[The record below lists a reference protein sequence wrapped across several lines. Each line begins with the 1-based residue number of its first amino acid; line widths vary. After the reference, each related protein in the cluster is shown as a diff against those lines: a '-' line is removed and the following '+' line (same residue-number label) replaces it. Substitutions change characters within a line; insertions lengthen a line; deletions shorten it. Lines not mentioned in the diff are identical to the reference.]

1 MRLRMLWFA
10 GLLGCV
16 WLQAHG
22 SKAMPYRILYINSY
36 HPGFSWSDEESAGIH
51 QYFADRDSFTI
62 YEEFM
67 DAKRNKPEVA
77 DQWTITL
84 LKMKYK
90 PGFFDLVL
98 ASDNSA
104 LDFVLKHRSNPVLK
118 GLPIV
123 FCGISNP
130 EDYPIEKEDL
140 YGVYES
146 DMFVKSFDTII
157 QVYPTF
163 KTVYF
168 FCDQTN
174 TGEVYIN
181 NAKKVISQY
190 PQCNL
195 VVYDAIYSNSIDSLV
210 QQLGGDAIIY
220 YAGIS
225 VDGDGEMLDHFD
237 IARRIFKSARLPVF
251 SSYIVDIDGA
261 TGGYYTS
268 GQDHGL
274 YTARLVEKRLR
285 KEKISSRVHFPPLA
299 GIYDYNKMEIFNID
313 PASLPK
319 GTKVVNKPETIWER
333 YKELILWNVVFVGFL
348 VGVII
353 LLVWI
358 TTIQSRS
365 KQYMEKAMAKAL
377 ESDMLKGA
385 FLANVSHELRTPLNA
400 ICGFSELVKAE
411 SQEQEIK
418 DYIDVIYSNSEVLA
432 GLVNDLLD
440 ISLIDANAMRIRK
453 HPMDLEVFFAD
464 LKHQA
469 ETILRVRNKHHLAIE
484 LKTNP
489 LCRKV
494 NSDAF
499 RISQI
504 MINFIT
510 NAVKYTESGQITLGY
525 EHQSR
530 LPAFIDAKRIP
541 TASLVLY
548 VSDTGIG
555 IDADKQHMVFERF
568 RMVDSKF
575 MSQHGGVGLGLNIAK
590 SLVELMGGVI
600 FVTSEPGEGST
611 FGFYLPLE

>member
-1 MRLRMLWFA
+1 MLWFA

-16 WLQAHG
+16 WIHVHA
-22 SKAMPYRILYINSY
+22 SKTMPYRILYINSY
-36 HPGFSWSDEESAGIH
+36 HAGFSWSDEVSLGVYK
-51 QYFADRDSFTI
+51 YFAGRDSFSI
-62 YEEFM
+62 YEEYM
-67 DAKRNKPEVA
+67 DAKRNKPELA
-77 DQWTITL
+77 EKWTLQL

-104 LDFVLKHRSNPVLK
+104 LDFVLKYRNEPILK
-118 GLPIV
+118 DLPIV
-123 FCGISNP
+123 FCGVSNP
-130 EDYPIEKEDL
+130 EDYPVEAADL

-146 DMFVKSFDTII
+146 DMFVKSFDII
-157 QVYPTF
+157 RQVYPSFRTI
-163 KTVYF
+163 YF

-181 NAKKVISQY
+181 NARKLISGY
-190 PQCNL
+190 PQYHL
-195 VVYDAIYSNSIDSLV
+195 EVVDSLYLHSIDSLV
-210 QQLGGDAIIY
+210 QSLTGNAIIY
-220 YAGIS
+220 YAGVS
-225 VDGDGEMLDHFD
+225 VDGRGEMLDHFE
-237 IARRIFKSARLPVF
+237 IARQIFKNAKIPVF
-251 SSYIVDIDGA
+251 SSYIVEVDGA

-268 GQDHGL
+268 GKDHGL

-285 KEKISSRVHFPPLA
+285 KEPIATRIQFPPLA
-299 GIYDYNKMEIFNID
+299 GIYDYNKMELFNID
-313 PASLPK
+313 PTTLPK
-319 GTKVVNKPETIWER
+319 GTKVVNKPESTWDR
-333 YKELILWNVVFVGFL
+333 YKELIFWNLLFIGFL
-348 VGVII
+348 VAVII
-353 LLVWI
+353 LLLWFS
-358 TTIQSRS
+358 TIQARA

-400 ICGFSELVKAE
+400 ICGFSELAKAE
-411 SQEQEIK
+411 SKEPEIK
-418 DYIDVIYSNSEVLA
+418 DYIDVIYTNSEVLS

-453 HPMDLEVFFAD
+453 HPVDLELFFDD

-469 ETILRVRNKHHLAIE
+469 ENIIRVRNKDHLQVE

-489 LCRKV
+489 LYRRV
-494 NSDAF
+494 NCDAF
-499 RISQI
+499 RISQV

-525 EHQSR
+525 NHQS
-530 LPAFIDAKRIP
+530 LMPAFLDSAIIP
-541 TASLVLY
+541 AASLVLY

-575 MSQHGGVGLGLNIAK
+575 VSQHGGVGLGLNIAK

-600 FVTSEPGEGST
+600 FVTSEPGKGST

>member
-1 MRLRMLWFA
+1 MVCGFLHVYANRA
-10 GLLGCV
+10 I
-16 WLQAHG
+16 
-22 SKAMPYRILYINSY
+22 PYRILYINSY
-36 HPGFSWSDEESAGIH
+36 HAGFSWSDEESLGVH
-51 QYFADRDSFTI
+51 QYFAGRDSFAI
-62 YEEFM
+62 YEEYM
-67 DAKRNKPEVA
+67 DAKRNKPEFA
-77 DQWTITL
+77 EKWTIAL
-84 LKMKYK
+84 LRMKYK
-90 PGFFDLVL
+90 PGYFDLIL

-104 LDFVLKHRSNPVLK
+104 LDFVLRYKNDPILK

-130 EDYPIEKEDL
+130 EDYPITQENL

-146 DMFVKSFDTII
+146 DMFVKSFDII
-157 QVYPTF
+157 RQVYPTF
-163 KTVYF
+163 RTIYF
-168 FCDQTN
+168 MCDQTN
-174 TGEVYIN
+174 TGQVYIN
-181 NAKKVISQY
+181 NARKLIGKYSQYNLKVI
-190 PQCNL
+190 
-195 VVYDAIYSNSIDSLV
+195 DKIYLQSIDSLV
-210 QQLGGDAIIY
+210 QQINGDAIIY

-225 VDGDGEMLDHFD
+225 VDGNGEMLDHFE
-237 IARRIFKSARLPVF
+237 IARRIFKNAKIPVF
-251 SSYIVDIDGA
+251 SSYIVDVGGA

-268 GQDHGL
+268 GKDHGL
-274 YTARLVEKRLR
+274 YTARLVEKRLK
-285 KEKISSRVHFPPLA
+285 KELILNHVQFPPLA
-299 GIYDYNKMEIFNID
+299 GIYDYNKMELYNID

-319 GTKVVNKPETIWER
+319 GTKVVNRPETIWER
-333 YKELILWNVVFVGFL
+333 YKELIIWNLAFIGFL

-400 ICGFSELVKAE
+400 ICGFSELAKAE
-411 SQEQEIK
+411 SKEEEIK
-418 DYIDVIYSNSEVLA
+418 DYIDVIYTNSEVLA

-440 ISLIDANAMRIRK
+440 ISLIDANAIRIRK
-453 HPMDLEVFFAD
+453 HPIDLEVFFLD

-469 ETILRVRNKHHLAIE
+469 ESILRVRNKPHLSIE

-489 LCRKV
+489 LYRKV

-525 EHQSR
+525 NHQS
-530 LPAFIDAKRIP
+530 LMPAFIDSAIIP
-541 TASLVLY
+541 VASLVLY

-600 FVTSEPGEGST
+600 FVTSETGKGST

>member
-1 MRLRMLWFA
+1 
-10 GLLGCV
+10 
-16 WLQAHG
+16 
-22 SKAMPYRILYINSY
+22 
-36 HPGFSWSDEESAGIH
+36 
-51 QYFADRDSFTI
+51 
-62 YEEFM
+62 
-67 DAKRNKPEVA
+67 
-77 DQWTITL
+77 
-84 LKMKYK
+84 MKCK
-90 PGFFDLVL
+90 VGFFDLVL

-104 LDFVLKHRSNPVLK
+104 LDFVLKNKNEPILK

-123 FCGISNP
+123 FCGVSNP
-130 EDYPIEKEDL
+130 EDYPIMQEDL

-146 DMFVKSFDTII
+146 DMFVKSFDII
-157 QVYPTF
+157 RQVYPTF
-163 KTVYF
+163 RTIYF
-168 FCDQTN
+168 MCDQTN
-174 TGEVYIN
+174 TGQVYIN
-181 NAKKVISQY
+181 NARKLIGKYSQYNLKVI
-190 PQCNL
+190 
-195 VVYDAIYSNSIDSLV
+195 DKIYLQSIDSLI
-210 QQLGGDAIIY
+210 QQINGDGIIY

-225 VDGDGEMLDHFD
+225 VDGNGEMLDHFE
-237 IARRIFKSARLPVF
+237 IARRIFKNAKIPVF
-251 SSYIVDIDGA
+251 SSYIVDVDGA

-268 GQDHGL
+268 GKDHGL
-274 YTARLVEKRLR
+274 YTARLLEKRLK
-285 KEKISSRVHFPPLA
+285 KELILNHVQFPPLA
-299 GIYDYNKMEIFNID
+299 GIYDYNKMELYNID

-319 GTKVVNKPETIWER
+319 GTKVVNRPETIWER
-333 YKELILWNVVFVGFL
+333 YKELIIWNLVFIGFL

-358 TTIQSRS
+358 TTIQARS

-411 SQEQEIK
+411 SKEQEIK
-418 DYIDVIYSNSEVLA
+418 DYIDVIYTNSEVLA

-440 ISLIDANAMRIRK
+440 ISLIDANAMKIRK
-453 HPMDLEVFFAD
+453 HSIDLEVFFTD

-469 ETILRVRNKHHLAIE
+469 ESILRVRNKPHLSIE

-489 LCRKV
+489 LYRKV

-510 NAVKYTESGQITLGY
+510 NAVKYTETGQITLGY
-525 EHQSR
+525 NHQALLS
-530 LPAFIDAKRIP
+530 AFIDPKLIP
-541 TASLVLY
+541 AASLVLY

-600 FVTSEPGEGST
+600 FVTSEPGKGST